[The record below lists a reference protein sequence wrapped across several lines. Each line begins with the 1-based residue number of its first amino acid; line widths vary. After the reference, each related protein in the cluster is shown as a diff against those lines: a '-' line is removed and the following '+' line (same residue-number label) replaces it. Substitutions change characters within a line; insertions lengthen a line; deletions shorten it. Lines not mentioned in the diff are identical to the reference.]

1 MVVRSMPASRS
12 RKLSVPSTSSK
23 GSPAEKP
30 SANMRSVAGSR

>member
-12 RKLSVPSTSSK
+12 QKLSEPNTSNS

-30 SANMRSVAGSR
+30 SDSMRRVAGSR

>member
-12 RKLSVPSTSSK
+12 RKLSVPSTSSN

-30 SANMRSVAGSR
+30 SASMRNVGASV